1 MTVAAVASTAVSL
14 VGTMQSAEAQQDAIR
29 SQQESAATQ
38 VAKQEQAQTN
48 DRLRAARQEDSR
60 IRVAA
65 GEAGL
70 SLGSQSIE
78 TMLMNNQ
85 MQTGL
90 GSERIG
96 LNADMQQENVSAEA
110 NAALARTATPS
121 ALSAGLQLGL
131 SGFQG
136 YKAGQNLQLQKSLAA
151 PKAVAQVGS

>member
-1 MTVAAVASTAVSL
+1 
-14 VGTMQSAEAQQDAIR
+14 MQSAEAQQAAIR
-29 SQQESAATQ
+29 NQQEAASTQ
-38 VAKQEQAQTN
+38 IAKQEQAQTN

-90 GSERIG
+90 GVERIG
-96 LNADMQQENVSAEA
+96 LNADNQNENNTAEA
-110 NAALARTATPS
+110 NAALSRAATPS

-131 SGFQG
+131 SGYQG
-136 YKAGQNLQLQKSLAA
+136 FKAGENLKLQKSLASTKIA
-151 PKAVAQVGS
+151 AGA